1 MKKIP
6 IVFKVPPDSKLKV
19 TFYGPCNE
27 VITNVSLINQLLTT
41 TCQTVSQYPDF
52 KKYITEVRS
61 LSNC

>member
-1 MKKIP
+1 MLIRNRNY
-6 IVFKVPPDSKLKV
+6 INS
-19 TFYGPCNE
+19 YSICN
-27 VITNVSLINQLLTT
+27 NQLLTP